1 MTKAPNID
9 KKDMT
14 LIEMGLERA
23 ASIDFVYLWD
33 VLRGRAATVGLFILG
48 SVILMFLYLLTVPP
62 TYTGYAQ
69 ILIDTRQERLSPVEE
84 VVSNLNVSNSVI
96 AGEVITMRSTSLI
109 GDVVDRLDL
118 THHPAFDPRVPR
130 SEGMVS
136 WFKRMLKGA
145 DPFYVTAQSLPEE
158 TLRSIVI
165 TNLRGALSASQIG
178 VSYAISVQF
187 SSTDPMVAAEIAN
200 AVANQYLDNLIGAK
214 EAATDRVNQWMA
226 QRIAE
231 LSKQVEAAEA
241 AVVEFRNQMNDE
253 AGGGVETTNQLLAE
267 LNSRLVATS
276 AERADAEVRYELI
289 QRMMSEGGGLAA
301 VADVVTSPLLE
312 SLDQQKTELELRQA
326 ELGSTLGAK
335 HPDMVRISAQI
346 ADIERSIEDELR
358 RRIEAMRSD
367 MVVTQNRE
375 DALRDQIKSVS
386 DRAEQLATASVRLD
400 QLERTAAATRAVYE
414 NFLARFKETSQ
425 RADYQ
430 TPEARLISEAD
441 VPIVPTA
448 PRKLLSLAIAAVF
461 GLFAGIAFIFFRS
474 VMLAPIRTS
483 TELREA
489 TGLPNFALLPY
500 VRKRSKGDNPLIAAM
515 KGDAASPLR
524 EGVVNIRMRMFDRQ
538 DGKRPKVVAVTSS
551 RAGEGKSSVCYLLA
565 QSLAASGTSV
575 VILDADLRR
584 SDTMATLGLEKSGT
598 CLIDYVEG
606 RGNLKDLIHHSDLL
620 DVDVVVPHRRVNHA
634 ADILG
639 NAKIPGLISRLTA
652 RYDVVI
658 INGPPVLNLSDA
670 VLLSG
675 YADTTLLVVESG
687 RTPVKMLRDILDRL
701 KEANVK
707 IAGTVMTKVHQRDAA
722 AREVYGYS
730 Y

>member
-136 WFKRMLKGA
+136 WFKRMLKGT

-276 AERADAEVRYELI
+276 ATALGVATDLWVED
-289 QRMMSEGGGLAA
+289 GGRGDL
-301 VADVVTSPLLE
+301 T
-312 SLDQQKTELELRQA
+312 
-326 ELGSTLGAK
+326 
-335 HPDMVRISAQI
+335 
-346 ADIERSIEDELR
+346 
-358 RRIEAMRSD
+358 
-367 MVVTQNRE
+367 
-375 DALRDQIKSVS
+375 
-386 DRAEQLATASVRLD
+386 
-400 QLERTAAATRAVYE
+400 
-414 NFLARFKETSQ
+414 
-425 RADYQ
+425 
-430 TPEARLISEAD
+430 
-441 VPIVPTA
+441 
-448 PRKLLSLAIAAVF
+448 
-461 GLFAGIAFIFFRS
+461 
-474 VMLAPIRTS
+474 
-483 TELREA
+483 
-489 TGLPNFALLPY
+489 ALL
-500 VRKRSKGDNPLIAAM
+500 
-515 KGDAASPLR
+515 
-524 EGVVNIRMRMFDRQ
+524 
-538 DGKRPKVVAVTSS
+538 
-551 RAGEGKSSVCYLLA
+551 
-565 QSLAASGTSV
+565 
-575 VILDADLRR
+575 
-584 SDTMATLGLEKSGT
+584 
-598 CLIDYVEG
+598 
-606 RGNLKDLIHHSDLL
+606 
-620 DVDVVVPHRRVNHA
+620 
-634 ADILG
+634 
-639 NAKIPGLISRLTA
+639 
-652 RYDVVI
+652 
-658 INGPPVLNLSDA
+658 
-670 VLLSG
+670 
-675 YADTTLLVVESG
+675 TTV
-687 RTPVKMLRDILDRL
+687 LDRL
-701 KEANVK
+701 
-707 IAGTVMTKVHQRDAA
+707 RDGLDA
-722 AREVYGYS
+722 
-730 Y
+730 